1 MTNESHYP
9 IGSPQLN
16 RLVEYNLVISW
27 MEDFKEQGLISFEEY
42 SKAIKETNR
51 LYSDVRGL

>member
-1 MTNESHYP
+1 MKNKAQYP

-27 MEDFKEQGLISFEEY
+27 MENLKKRSLINLDEY

-51 LYSDVRGL
+51 LYKDVRE